1 MAEAEGSSR
10 QPVPE
15 ALQLHGSDHP
25 GMILVSAL
33 LTKHNYLTWSY
44 AVKRALRAKLK
55 LGFIDGTCVKPHM
68 TDPLFEHWVRVD
80 SMVTT
85 WILNCISKEIVN
97 SFMYAKSARTLW
109 LDLEERYGECNGPLL
124 YQLQREI
131 TSLTQRNMSVVEYF
145 SKLRMV
151 WDELDMLLPT
161 PQCTCGGCTCG
172 LSKAIVDQAIFTRLI
187 QFLMGLSE
195 TFDHLR
201 DQLLVMDP
209 VPTVNK
215 AYSMVLRVEKQ
226 REVHM
231 DGADAIDNVAMQVR
245 GGGRREFVPRSVQRK
260 ILTDKR
266 SQYCNHC
273 DRSGH
278 TRETC
283 FKLHGTPDWYKDL
296 AEKKKKEG
304 GTVRGYN
311 VQMEDQQLQH
321 KTHTQEALMQE
332 LIRLMK
338 PEGHHM
344 QLQEDP
350 LQANFAQLDNFAGKN
365 CAFASF
371 KDGLS
376 DSWIVDT
383 GATNHMCAH
392 KHIIHS
398 ILSPCHS
405 TLVHL
410 PDGTTQ
416 SVTHTGSVTLHPT
429 LVLTDVLYIPNF
441 KYNLLSVPK
450 LCSHSSIEVKFYS
463 SYCVLQDLVTKRII
477 AIGKLFQNLYVL
489 DKSSF
494 SPSTIASFT
503 AAHNKSCINSVSC
516 NNVLWHRRLG
526 HPSFNVLK
534 HVPEV
539 KSIDPTD
546 ICMICPLAKQSR
558 LPFSTCAIQSKR
570 VFELIHVDLWGP
582 YRTQTYNGCNYF
594 LTIVDDFSRATW
606 TFLLRYK
613 TQVCHTLDMFFKM
626 ILTQFE
632 SKIQFLRS
640 DNGTE
645 FTNTSCHSLFNSLGI
660 LHQKSCPHTPQQNG
674 VVERKHRHILEV
686 ARALKF
692 QANLPSKYWGETIL
706 AATYLINRLPTQLLN
721 WKSPYEVLYKKP
733 PSYSNFKVFGCLCF
747 ASNTLPS
754 KQKFDARAYRCI
766 FLGYSQHHKAYKV
779 LDLTRD
785 LVFHSRDVIFHENIF
800 PFNSVSASTK
810 HVPVPSPPSYHS
822 DSDDKIYPDTSSHLT
837 PDPNLG
843 PPTATDITSQPLQ
856 NDSHSTPISVCVPSP
871 RRSQRI
877 PKKPLWL
884 DDYVCNC
891 VSHSDT
897 TCYPSTF
904 TSAHMSFVASLSS
917 VQEPRSYPEAS
928 KDARWVAAMNDE
940 LSALDKNETWELV
953 PLPPGKRA
961 IGSKWVFKL
970 KLNPDGSVQRYKAR
984 LVAKGYNQIEG
995 IDYFDSFSPVAKSV
1009 TVRVFMA
1016 VAVAKGWPLWQLDVN
1031 NAFLHGHL
1039 DEEVYMVPPEVKGY
1053 YTLFTILGSAKYF
1066 LGLELARSAHGLLV
1080 TQQNLTDIL
1089 TDVTLLDAKVTS
1101 TPLPP
1106 GLHLTTATGSLLP
1119 DPGPYRRLIGRL
1131 LYLGFTRPDISFAVQ
1146 QLSQFIQHPRS
1157 SHWDA
1162 AVHVLRYLK
1171 GTSALGLFFPS
1182 SNTLQP
1188 SVFTDASWH
1197 PAQTLG
1203 VQPQVSVFSWV
1214 YSRILENK
1222 EANDGFSFLR

>member
-68 TDPLFEHWVRVD
+68 TDPLFEHW
-80 SMVTT
+80 
-85 WILNCISKEIVN
+85 
-97 SFMYAKSARTLW
+97 
-109 LDLEERYGECNGPLL
+109 
-124 YQLQREI
+124 
-131 TSLTQRNMSVVEYF
+131 
-145 SKLRMV
+145 
-151 WDELDMLLPT
+151 
-161 PQCTCGGCTCG
+161 
-172 LSKAIVDQAIFTRLI
+172 
-187 QFLMGLSE
+187 
-195 TFDHLR
+195 
-201 DQLLVMDP
+201 
-209 VPTVNK
+209 
-215 AYSMVLRVEKQ
+215 VEKQ

-350 LQANFAQLDNFAGKN
+350 LQANFAQLDNFA
-365 CAFASF
+365 
-371 KDGLS
+371 
-376 DSWIVDT
+376 
-383 GATNHMCAH
+383 
-392 KHIIHS
+392 
-398 ILSPCHS
+398 
-405 TLVHL
+405 
-410 PDGTTQ
+410 
-416 SVTHTGSVTLHPT
+416 
-429 LVLTDVLYIPNF
+429 DVLYIPNF

-613 TQVCHTLDMFFKM
+613 TQ
-626 ILTQFE
+626 
-632 SKIQFLRS
+632 
-640 DNGTE
+640 
-645 FTNTSCHSLFNSLGI
+645 
-660 LHQKSCPHTPQQNG
+660 
-674 VVERKHRHILEV
+674 
-686 ARALKF
+686 
-692 QANLPSKYWGETIL
+692 
-706 AATYLINRLPTQLLN
+706 
-721 WKSPYEVLYKKP
+721 
-733 PSYSNFKVFGCLCF
+733 
-747 ASNTLPS
+747 
-754 KQKFDARAYRCI
+754 
-766 FLGYSQHHKAYKV
+766 
-779 LDLTRD
+779 
-785 LVFHSRDVIFHENIF
+785 
-800 PFNSVSASTK
+800 
-810 HVPVPSPPSYHS
+810 
-822 DSDDKIYPDTSSHLT
+822 
-837 PDPNLG
+837 
-843 PPTATDITSQPLQ
+843 
-856 NDSHSTPISVCVPSP
+856 
-871 RRSQRI
+871 
-877 PKKPLWL
+877 
-884 DDYVCNC
+884 
-891 VSHSDT
+891 
-897 TCYPSTF
+897 
-904 TSAHMSFVASLSS
+904 
-917 VQEPRSYPEAS
+917 EPRSYPEAS

-970 KLNPDGSVQRYKAR
+970 KLNPD
-984 LVAKGYNQIEG
+984 
-995 IDYFDSFSPVAKSV
+995 
-1009 TVRVFMA
+1009 
-1016 VAVAKGWPLWQLDVN
+1016 DVN

-1039 DEEVYMVPPEVKGY
+1039 DEEVYMVPPEGYSPAVSGHVCKLKRSLYGLKQASRQWNIELTAKLHEFGYIQCPHDHCLFLKATATCFVALLVYVDDILLTGNSEDEIIAVKGY
-1053 YTLFTILGSAKYF
+1053 LHSLFTIKDLGSAKYF

-1080 TQQNLTDIL
+1080 TQQKYLTDIL

-1188 SVFTDASWH
+1188 SVFTDASWASC
-1197 PAQTLG
+1197 PDSRRSTTGFCIFLGLLSYLGKQRSKRRFLVPPLKLNIVVWELRCVNSYGFPTCFVPFMFPSERLFRFGVTTTL
-1203 VQPQVSVFSWV
+1203 PSILLPILC
-1214 YSRILENK
+1214 SR
-1222 EANDGFSFLR
+1222 AHQAFGH

>member
-68 TDPLFEHWVRVD
+68 TDPLFEHW
-80 SMVTT
+80 
-85 WILNCISKEIVN
+85 
-97 SFMYAKSARTLW
+97 
-109 LDLEERYGECNGPLL
+109 
-124 YQLQREI
+124 
-131 TSLTQRNMSVVEYF
+131 
-145 SKLRMV
+145 
-151 WDELDMLLPT
+151 
-161 PQCTCGGCTCG
+161 
-172 LSKAIVDQAIFTRLI
+172 
-187 QFLMGLSE
+187 
-195 TFDHLR
+195 
-201 DQLLVMDP
+201 
-209 VPTVNK
+209 
-215 AYSMVLRVEKQ
+215 

-350 LQANFAQLDNFAGKN
+350 LQANFAQLDNFA
-365 CAFASF
+365 
-371 KDGLS
+371 
-376 DSWIVDT
+376 
-383 GATNHMCAH
+383 
-392 KHIIHS
+392 
-398 ILSPCHS
+398 
-405 TLVHL
+405 
-410 PDGTTQ
+410 
-416 SVTHTGSVTLHPT
+416 
-429 LVLTDVLYIPNF
+429 DVLYIPNF

-613 TQVCHTLDMFFKM
+613 T
-626 ILTQFE
+626 
-632 SKIQFLRS
+632 
-640 DNGTE
+640 
-645 FTNTSCHSLFNSLGI
+645 
-660 LHQKSCPHTPQQNG
+660 
-674 VVERKHRHILEV
+674 
-686 ARALKF
+686 
-692 QANLPSKYWGETIL
+692 
-706 AATYLINRLPTQLLN
+706 
-721 WKSPYEVLYKKP
+721 
-733 PSYSNFKVFGCLCF
+733 
-747 ASNTLPS
+747 
-754 KQKFDARAYRCI
+754 QKFDARAYRCI

-961 IGSKWVFKL
+961 I
-970 KLNPDGSVQRYKAR
+970 
-984 LVAKGYNQIEG
+984 
-995 IDYFDSFSPVAKSV
+995 
-1009 TVRVFMA
+1009 A
-1016 VAVAKGWPLWQLDVN
+1016 VNG
-1031 NAFLHGHL
+1031 FL
-1039 DEEVYMVPPEVKGY
+1039 
-1053 YTLFTILGSAKYF
+1053 S
-1066 LGLELARSAHGLLV
+1066 
-1080 TQQNLTDIL
+1080 
-1089 TDVTLLDAKVTS
+1089 
-1101 TPLPP
+1101 
-1106 GLHLTTATGSLLP
+1106 
-1119 DPGPYRRLIGRL
+1119 
-1131 LYLGFTRPDISFAVQ
+1131 
-1146 QLSQFIQHPRS
+1146 
-1157 SHWDA
+1157 
-1162 AVHVLRYLK
+1162 
-1171 GTSALGLFFPS
+1171 
-1182 SNTLQP
+1182 
-1188 SVFTDASWH
+1188 
-1197 PAQTLG
+1197 
-1203 VQPQVSVFSWV
+1203 
-1214 YSRILENK
+1214 
-1222 EANDGFSFLR
+1222 